1 MKNTIEKYKGLTFA
15 EASMKISKKY
25 ANKETDFIEKASYEK
40 EMEDLTNHQTNVRM
54 ATEMKEQ
61 LKQFKKGGTL
71 PKYPHGTPHNGLP
84 QAEDPW
90 NGVNP
95 NLPFIDNP
103 FQGMI
108 NELPQSTL
116 VNPPVPPTLPQK
128 GKKMIP
134 GQMPVLGQR
143 GVNPISTT
151 QATVPQVGQIPFKVN
166 VDESN
171 VSTQPR
177 GSGEMSAY
185 TPALI
190 GQGIST
196 AINAG
201 ILAKGYDKV
210 APVDNPY
217 ESQVINNMASRGIDT
232 TQQRNQILSAY
243 NAAKESLSNARS
255 ANVQQAL
262 GTNLMNVTQSNL
274 ADSKLNEQQLN
285 NQYKAD
291 FAQTLGSLGQ
301 QKASAQVYSE
311 DMTARNKGT
320 WQSELSKLGTSVADS
335 AKFFTEK
342 NLNTINNDMLLSIL
356 NQKYP
361 SIKIDE
367 SFATRLSQGK
377 TTPQDFLML
386 KQTLGDV
393 AANNIIKKFG
403 E

>member
-1 MKNTIEKYKGLTFA
+1 
-15 EASMKISKKY
+15 MKISKKY

-71 PKYPHGTPHNGLP
+71 PKYPHGGFIHDPTKPDGLGEGDF
-84 QAEDPW
+84 A
-90 NGVNP
+90 
-95 NLPFIDNP
+95 I
-103 FQGMI
+103 M
-108 NELPQSTL
+108 
-116 VNPPVPPTLPQK
+116 NPPVPPTLAS
-128 GKKMIP
+128 I
-134 GQMPVLGQR
+134 
-143 GVNPISTT
+143 NPLDNP
-151 QATVPQVGQIPFKVN
+151 TVPQVSSLGTYNPVKLTVGERIGKAFSGLTSNPTTSGQTEN
-166 VDESN
+166 
-171 VSTQPR
+171 R
-177 GSGEMSAY
+177 EMSAY

-201 ILAKGYDKV
+201 ILVKGYDKV

-243 NAAKESLSNARS
+243 NAAKEGLSNARS

-356 NQKYP
+356 NQKY
-361 SIKIDE
+361 SNVGIDK
-367 SFATRLSQGK
+367 SFSERLSKGLS
-377 TTPQDFLML
+377 TPEDFLVL
-386 KQTLGDV
+386 KQAVGEQS
-393 AANNIIKKFG
+393 ANNIIKKFG